1 MVRRI
6 GLLTL
11 GAAVG
16 LTLSACSD
24 DHGPDGD
31 AEPASTSP
39 TGGVTVIAEDIAL
52 DEPTYRAQAGAVDI
66 TYRNEG
72 NIEHTLVIE
81 GVDGFK
87 LDVPANGDVD
97 QASVDL
103 QPGQYT
109 LYCDIQQRVNFAIM
123 AMLEEFGTG
132 FAVPVRELR
141 LSDEFEQ
148 GLLAGREPGPS
159 GFARHDRSH
168 ESQLRDT
175 STDSRVKRISKG

>member
-31 AEPASTSP
+31 AEPPSTSP

-109 LYCDIQQRVNFAIM
+109 LYCDIPGHRVAGM
-123 AMLEEFGTG
+123 EATLDVAG
-132 FAVPVRELR
+132 
-141 LSDEFEQ
+141 Q
-148 GLLAGREPGPS
+148 G
-159 GFARHDRSH
+159 
-168 ESQLRDT
+168 
-175 STDSRVKRISKG
+175 